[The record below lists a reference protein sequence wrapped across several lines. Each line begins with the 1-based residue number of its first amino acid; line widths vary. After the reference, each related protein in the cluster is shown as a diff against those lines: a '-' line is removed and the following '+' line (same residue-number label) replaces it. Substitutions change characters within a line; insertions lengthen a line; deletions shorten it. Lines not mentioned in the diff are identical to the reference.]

1 MGSDK
6 KPQYKLLP
14 VMDIYLD
21 IANPRIA
28 KWIEMYGSKIS
39 ADQMSMALGAGDDS
53 EGEGGTSFRS
63 LREAI
68 KTSGRII
75 HPIIVN
81 KDKAGRHTVIEGNTR
96 TLIYREFL
104 EQKLKGNWQNIP
116 AMVHENLSKT
126 EIDAIRLQSH
136 LVGPRAWD
144 PYSKAKYL
152 NHLRN
157 CEHLTNAQIVDFCG
171 GRSREVQDYISAYHD
186 MEKHYRPLLESDAD
200 FDVTRFSSFVEFQ
213 RRRIMEAVFSAGFTK
228 DDFARWV
235 KDLLLSPQS
244 TVRSLPGILEN
255 PRAKAVFLRDG
266 APEAIKLLDVPT
278 PDQALRD
285 APLVALAREI
295 SRRILN
301 MTYAE
306 VVRLRASMDGPENEA
321 ICEARDNLVRL
332 GEDIASS
339 A

>member
-1 MGSDK
+1 MKDI

-14 VMDIYLD
+14 VMDINLD
-21 IANPRIA
+21 VANPRIA
-28 KWIEMYGSKIS
+28 KWIEMYGSKIT
-39 ADQMSMALGAGDDS
+39 AEQMSMALGAGDDS
-53 EGEGGTSFRS
+53 EGDGGTTFRS

-68 KTSGRII
+68 KTSGGII

-81 KDKAGRHTVIEGNTR
+81 KERTGRLTVIEGNTR

-104 EQKLKGNWQNIP
+104 GQKLKGNWKNIP
-116 AMVHENLSKT
+116 AMVYDNLSKA
-126 EIDAIRLQSH
+126 EIDAIRLQAH
-136 LVGPRAWD
+136 LVGPRPWD

-157 CEHLTNAQIVDFCG
+157 SEHLTNAQIVDFCG
-171 GRSREVQDYISAYHD
+171 GRSREVQDYIAAYHD
-186 MEKHYRPLLESDAD
+186 MENHYRPLLESDAD
-200 FDVTRFSSFVEFQ
+200 FDPTRFSSFVEFQ

-228 DDFARWV
+228 DNFAQWV
-235 KDLLLSPQS
+235 KDQLLSPQS
-244 TVRSLPGILEN
+244 TVRSLPGILDN
-255 PRAKAVFLRDG
+255 PKAKAVFLRDG
-266 APEAIKLLDVPT
+266 AQEAIKLLDVPT

-301 MTYAE
+301 VPYAE
-306 VVRLRASMDGPENEA
+306 IVRLRSNMDGPENEA
-321 ICEARDNLVRL
+321 ICEARDNLQRL
-332 GEDIASS
+332 CEDIASP